1 MRIRTYISKRPAN
14 NKFNCADRAMEDR
27 GGERE
32 TSSAGQLGT
41 FKGIVSRDEYVF

>member
-1 MRIRTYISKRPAN
+1 
-14 NKFNCADRAMEDR
+14 MEDR

-41 FKGIVSRDEYVF
+41 FKGIVSRDEYVFEGPSRDTVPLNYKTEKTI